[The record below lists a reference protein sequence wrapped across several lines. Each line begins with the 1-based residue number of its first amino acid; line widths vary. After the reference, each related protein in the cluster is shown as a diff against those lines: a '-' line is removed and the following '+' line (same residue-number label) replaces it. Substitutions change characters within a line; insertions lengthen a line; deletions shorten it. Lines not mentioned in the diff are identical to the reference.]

1 MIYLD
6 NSATTYP
13 KPKELYEALDYANR
27 NLAFNAGRGSYKEA
41 TDAAK
46 IIDDCRKAVS
56 LLAQK
61 LPLDVAFLSS
71 ATESLNL
78 IINGLDL
85 NPSDVIYISP
95 FEHNAIVRPLLN
107 LKDKIGFELLVIP
120 FNSKTW
126 DFDQE
131 KLEEMFSI
139 KRPKAV
145 FLSQISNVT
154 GYILPY
160 KEIFKLAKK
169 YNSVTV
175 LDSSQS
181 YGVLNPD
188 LSLVDYCVF
197 AGHKSLYASFGIAG
211 IISSSFSKLSIS
223 KSGGTG
229 SDSLNYKMPES
240 GHGRLES
247 GSPNVIAIY
256 GLLKS
261 CEWLKNKDVFN
272 HDRRLTDYL
281 INRLEEIDK
290 ITIYLPTNK
299 DNILGIV
306 SFNVEGYLS
315 DDVASIL
322 YDEFN
327 IAVRSGYH
335 CSPMVHEF
343 IDSLR
348 FKGTVRASIGA
359 FNTKEDI
366 DTLVNALKTL

>member
-61 LPLDVAFLSS
+61 SPLDVAFLSS

-197 AGHKSLYASFGIAG
+197 AGHKSLYASFGVAG

-272 HDRRLTDYL
+272 HERHLTEYL

>member
-61 LPLDVAFLSS
+61 SQLDVAFLSS

-131 KLEEMFSI
+131 KLEDMFSI

-197 AGHKSLYASFGIAG
+197 AGHKSLYASFGVAG
-211 IISSSFSKLSIS
+211 IISSYFSKLSIS

-261 CEWLKNKDVFN
+261 CEWLKNTDVFN
-272 HDRRLTDYL
+272 HEKRLTDYL

-348 FKGTVRASIGA
+348 FKGTVRASVGA

>member
-61 LPLDVAFLSS
+61 SQLDVAFLSS

-131 KLEEMFSI
+131 KLEDMFSI

-197 AGHKSLYASFGIAG
+197 AGHKSLYASFGVAG

-261 CEWLKNKDVFN
+261 CEWLKNTDVFN
-272 HDRRLTDYL
+272 HEKRLTDYL

-306 SFNVEGYLS
+306 SFNVEGYFS

-348 FKGTVRASIGA
+348 FKGTVRASVGA